1 MNQGAAFRDEVRQA
15 AAMIVE
21 RVTQYLPSIIGA
33 VLLLLAGW
41 VLAKIL
47 RAATGRL
54 LALLDSVIGRVFGA
68 RISERLHMARSA
80 NVLGTLVFWAVLLF
94 FITAATNALGL
105 ETFTQWLA
113 RLVEYLP
120 TLIAGALI
128 IVAGY
133 LLSRFVADLIRG
145 ATGRLAPAQREVV
158 ARTAQVSILVAAILV
173 GADQIGIRM
182 TFLAIFVGIAAA
194 AVAGG
199 VIVAISLGARTHV
212 ANLIGAQNLRQHYEP
227 GQYIR
232 VADLEGRILQLTPQ
246 AVMLETDDGRI
257 LVPAR
262 LFSEQPVTLITR
274 RAADG

>member
-1 MNQGAAFRDEVRQA
+1 MNQGAAFGDEVRKA
-15 AAMIVE
+15 ATTIVE
-21 RVTQYLPSIIGA
+21 RVTEYLPSIIGA

-54 LALLDSVIGRVFGA
+54 LALLDSAIGRVFGA
-68 RISERLHMARSA
+68 RVSERLYMVRSA
-80 NVLGTLVFWAVLLF
+80 NVLGTLIFWAVLLF
-94 FITAATNALGL
+94 FITAATKALGL
-105 ETFTQWLA
+105 DTFTQWLG

-128 IVAGY
+128 IAAGY
-133 LLSRFVADLIRG
+133 LLSRFVAELIRG
-145 ATGRLAPAQREVV
+145 ATGRLAPEQREVV

-199 VIVAISLGARTHV
+199 VLVAISLGARTHV
-212 ANLIGAQNLRQHYEP
+212 ANLIGAQNLRQLYEP

-232 VADLEGRILQLTPQ
+232 VADYEGRILQLTPQ
-246 AVMLETDDGRI
+246 AVMLETDDGRV

-262 LFSEQPVTLITR
+262 LFSEQPVTLISR
-274 RAADG
+274 QAPNG

>member
-1 MNQGAAFRDEVRQA
+1 MNQGAAFGDEVRKA
-15 AAMIVE
+15 ATTIVE
-21 RVTQYLPSIIGA
+21 RVTEYLPSIIGA

-54 LALLDSVIGRVFGA
+54 LALLDSAIGRVFGA
-68 RISERLHMARSA
+68 RVSERLYMVRSA
-80 NVLGTLVFWAVLLF
+80 NVLGTLIFWAVLLF
-94 FITAATNALGL
+94 FITAATKALGL
-105 ETFTQWLA
+105 DTFTQWLG

-128 IVAGY
+128 IAAGY
-133 LLSRFVADLIRG
+133 LLSRFIAELIRG
-145 ATGRLAPAQREVV
+145 ATGRLAPEQREVV

-199 VIVAISLGARTHV
+199 VLVAISLGARTHV
-212 ANLIGAQNLRQHYEP
+212 ANLIGAQNLRQLYEP

-232 VADLEGRILQLTPQ
+232 VADYEGRILQLTPQ
-246 AVMLETDDGRI
+246 AVMLETDDGRV

-262 LFSEQPVTLITR
+262 FFSEQPVTLISR
-274 RAADG
+274 QAPNG